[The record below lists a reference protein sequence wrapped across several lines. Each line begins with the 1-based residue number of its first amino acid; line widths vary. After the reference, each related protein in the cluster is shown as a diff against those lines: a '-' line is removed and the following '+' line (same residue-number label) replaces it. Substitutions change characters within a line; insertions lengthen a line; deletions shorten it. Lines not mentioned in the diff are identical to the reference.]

1 MDMPSGSA
9 LIISE
14 GQARNLLRSH
24 PGDGLEAWIAEQLW
38 EPREDGSW
46 RVSADRDGWLFHID
60 GVPGQA
66 VRVVARAPEAGPVT
80 SWLLGP

>member
-1 MDMPSGSA
+1 MEMPSVSA

-14 GQARNLLRSH
+14 GQARDLLRSH

-46 RVSADRDGWLFHID
+46 WVAADRDGWLFHID

-66 VRVVARAPEAGPVT
+66 VRVVARAPEAGSVT
-80 SWLLGP
+80 SWLIGP

>member
-38 EPREDGSW
+38 EPREDGLAGRGGPG
-46 RVSADRDGWLFHID
+46 RVA
-60 GVPGQA
+60 VPH
-66 VRVVARAPEAGPVT
+66 RRSAGPGGAGRCPC
-80 SWLLGP
+80 S